1 MTDSLP
7 GNVPPPP
14 PSDVPNS
21 EVAPGQA
28 STSPH
33 TTLGEDIFELIQEGV
48 AVLDPSLSIQ
58 LANPA
63 FRQQLRVDMT
73 AQPRPSV
80 ATHPLVLGQ
89 VVGAT
94 EPRTLFDALKQTI
107 ETGVRL
113 GPVDVEFRFPESED
127 VVRFSVQAKRRLSIN
142 EHAERIILWVKPVMT
157 QASPTG
163 DASGS
168 SHEGDHAVRRT
179 AGSSS
184 GSTGPDAASTGA
196 NGAASIGA
204 HGTAHTG
211 HGTQLSGSGSVE
223 QDVQSLVRA
232 FDLFTDFG
240 QLCNHV
246 LDLAREVAH
255 AGSGSLMLI
264 QPNGRELGIVASHG
278 LSDQVISGTR
288 LPLGEGIAGR
298 VAETGEPLLL
308 DGRVGDSRFRGIG
321 GRPEV
326 FSSVC
331 VPIKTNGQ
339 VLGVLSLNSAPNGG
353 PFDESTRD
361 RTAELG
367 LQLGAV
373 LRHSHQF
380 QAMKQRSTQ
389 LAIRAEIETI
399 AYAHDDLDTKLRK
412 VLPSVER
419 LLHVDTCQIWLVD
432 GEKTCLHLTSSLGL
446 QTMGPGRISVPLGVG
461 LVGWA
466 AQQKAPATLTT
477 RNHRD
482 PNASHGFTTLAVPM
496 RKGDEVLGVL
506 VVEDSRAAES
516 AGELREVVVTIAEAI
531 GRVIRDAEV
540 QDESKRKLTVLSAL
554 SEIGLAMTDSPD
566 SASFAKL
573 AAYCAVTILERDI
586 AFVRLA
592 PGAISNRVTQSAELE
607 LLAAHG
613 ISAPES
619 DEPLGRL
626 ESFLI
631 DQVIAT
637 GQIKRDL
644 DVAAPEVKALM
655 EQADVRAALCIPLMS
670 GDALVGTISVFGAG
684 SSPSAVDRANELDI
698 GERLGDYAAAAARR
712 FVLLAS

>member
-1 MTDSLP
+1 MKFRARHVDLVGVPVPQWRHAMTDATP
-7 GNVPPPP
+7 GNPWPP
-14 PSDVPNS
+14 DH
-21 EVAPGQA
+21 APEGTDAHGSPAQA
-28 STSPH
+28 APSPH

-63 FRQQLRVDMT
+63 FRRQLRIDMT

-80 ATHPLVLGQ
+80 ANHPLVAGHVLNSS
-89 VVGAT
+89 
-94 EPRTLFDALKQTI
+94 EPRTLLDALKQTI

-113 GPVDVEFRFPESED
+113 GPIEVEFQFDGSEQRE
-127 VVRFSVQAKRRLSIN
+127 RFSVQAKRRLSVN
-142 EHAERIILWVKPVMT
+142 EQAERIILWVKPIVT
-157 QASPTG
+157 SIESSVVTPIASPIE
-163 DASGS
+163 S
-168 SHEGDHAVRRT
+168 SEPEGTFPNA
-179 AGSSS
+179 A
-184 GSTGPDAASTGA
+184 PDAGTEGA
-196 NGAASIGA
+196 NAV
-204 HGTAHTG
+204 
-211 HGTQLSGSGSVE
+211 Q
-223 QDVQSLVRA
+223 QDVASLVRA

-240 QLCNHV
+240 RLCSHV
-246 LDLAREVAH
+246 LDLACEVAH
-255 AGSGSLMLI
+255 AGSGSLMLV

-308 DGRVGDSRFRGIG
+308 DGRVGDSRFRGVG

-353 PFDESTRD
+353 PFDEATRE
-361 RTAELG
+361 RTAELA
-367 LQLGAV
+367 LQLGSV

-380 QAMKQRSTQ
+380 QTMKQRSNQ
-389 LAIRAEIETI
+389 LAIRAEIEAI
-399 AYAHDDLDTKLRK
+399 AYANEDLETKLRK
-412 VLPSVER
+412 VLPSIER

-432 GEKTCLHLTSSLGL
+432 PEKTSLSLMSSLGL
-446 QTMGPGRISVPLGVG
+446 QTMGPGRVTIPLGVG

-466 AQQKAPATLTT
+466 AKQAYPATLTT
-477 RNHRD
+477 KSHRD
-482 PNASHGFTTLAVPM
+482 PNSSRGFTTLAIPM
-496 RKGDEVLGVL
+496 RDGNETLGVL
-506 VVEDSRAAES
+506 VVEDGQGSEK
-516 AGELREVVVTIAEAI
+516 AGDLRELVVTIAEAI
-531 GRVIRDAEV
+531 ARVIRDTEF
-540 QDESKRKLTVLSAL
+540 QDESKRRLTVLSAL

-592 PGAISNRVTQSAELE
+592 PGAITNRVTQASELE
-607 LLAAHG
+607 VLAAHG
-613 ISAPES
+613 ISAPQS
-619 DEPLGRL
+619 DEPLGQL
-626 ESFLI
+626 EEHLI
-631 DQVIAT
+631 DQVINT
-637 GQIKRDL
+637 GELRRDL
-644 DVAAPEVKALM
+644 DITAPEMKAM
-655 EQADVRAALCIPLMS
+655 MDEANVRAALCIPLMS
-670 GDALVGTISVFGAG
+670 GDTLIGTISVFGVGA
-684 SSPSAVDRANELDI
+684 SPTSADRANELEI